1 MGPGFQEDQVKLEIL
16 LMIAMIPP
24 VAARGQVAGTYAVAV
39 CKGAP
44 CVPDD
49 TVHAVAWGQI
59 VLFNEPINLVALPD
73 SARRLLAGIHLHAPT
88 NGCTIM
94 RSAPHVQTYLA
105 VTSGTRWESIA
116 GAPDQIT
123 LLSRSPDA
131 TYDALLR
138 VTVNGMSG
146 TGSSWGAGAAKVD
159 WPTDT
164 IVARRIG
171 PPDLN
176 ACILGTRVEW
186 KRFQRFMDSLSS
198 RPVKLR

>member
-1 MGPGFQEDQVKLEIL
+1 MKLEIL
-16 LMIAMIPP
+16 LVIAMIPP

-49 TVHAVAWGQI
+49 TVHAVAWGQV
-59 VLFNEPINLVALPD
+59 VLFNEPINLVALSD
-73 SARRLLAGIHLHAPT
+73 SARRLLADIYLHAPT

-105 VTSGTRWESIA
+105 LTSGMRWESIA
-116 GAPDQIT
+116 GAPDRIT
-123 LLSRSPDA
+123 LLHRSPDA
-131 TYDALLR
+131 RYDALLR
-138 VTVNGMSG
+138 VTVNGLNG
-146 TGSSWGAGAAKVD
+146 TGRSWGAGAAKVD
-159 WPTDT
+159 WPADT

-176 ACILGTRVEW
+176 ACILGAGAEW
-186 KRFQRFMDSLSS
+186 KRFQRVMDSLNS
-198 RPVKLR
+198 RPVRVR